1 MKLIHYLLAIS
12 LPLGILA
19 TPTPATDSGLEHES
33 QNEDTSELGLEAD
46 DVPLLE
52 RQALQPHQC
61 IATEKTEQWQFPC
74 AQKINS
80 HGSFDKGNTMR
91 LVCKQSVAD
100 M

>member
-19 TPTPATDSGLEHES
+19 TPTPDTDSGLEYES

-52 RQALQPHQC
+52 RQALQPREC
-61 IATEKTEQWQFPC
+61 IAFAETKQWEFPC
-74 AQKINS
+74 VEKSNS
-80 HGSFDKGNTMR
+80 HGSFGRGDPMR